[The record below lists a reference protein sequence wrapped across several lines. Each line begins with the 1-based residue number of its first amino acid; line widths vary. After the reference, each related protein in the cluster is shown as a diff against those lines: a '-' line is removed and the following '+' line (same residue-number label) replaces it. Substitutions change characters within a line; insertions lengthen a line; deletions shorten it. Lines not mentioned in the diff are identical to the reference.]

1 MSGNDSAKVG
11 VVGRVKRDPTDMVVT
26 RETGPPSQAVSP
38 TGLHT
43 DGKTDGII
51 DLQIPNLLPTD
62 NVSVER
68 EVQVMRTKI
77 PVRITNI
84 NVEVIDNGYVVH
96 LPQAGRQHEYHGPDG
111 ARHAFSDKAAM
122 LEFIGQVV
130 GQVTYQ
136 YNETE
141 MHEAKTKPTII
152 GLEEMIDALEDGQDV
167 AFEGYEATAMKVQ

>member
-1 MSGNDSAKVG
+1 MGSGNPRA
-11 VVGRVKRDPTDMVVT
+11 VVGAKRDPTEMVTVEAEAPKALT
-26 RETGPPSQAVSP
+26 P

-43 DGKTDGII
+43 DGNVDGII

-62 NVSVER
+62 NVVEER
-68 EVQVMRTKI
+68 EVQVRRTKI

-84 NVEVIDNGYVVH
+84 TVEVIDNGYIVH

-111 ARHAFSDKAAM
+111 ARHAFSEKGEM

-136 YNETE
+136 YNESE
-141 MHEAKTKPTII
+141 MR
-152 GLEEMIDALEDGQDV
+152 EETNLKDLTDALERGEDV
-167 AFEGYEATAMKVQ
+167 VFEGFEANAMKVQG

>member
-1 MSGNDSAKVG
+1 MGSGQAVTGST
-11 VVGRVKRDPTDMVVT
+11 RRDPTEIVT
-26 RETGPPSQAVSP
+26 VEADAPRALTP

-43 DGKTDGII
+43 DGQVDGII

-62 NVSVER
+62 NVTMER

-77 PVRITNI
+77 PVRITDI
-84 NVEVIDNGYVVH
+84 RVEVIDNGYIVH

-111 ARHAFSDKAAM
+111 ARHAFSDKGPM

-136 YNETE
+136 YNESE
-141 MHEAKTKPTII
+141 MREETKLAEIS
-152 GLEEMIDALEDGQDV
+152 DALERGEDV
-167 AFEGYEATAMKVQ
+167 AFVGLDPTMIVQR